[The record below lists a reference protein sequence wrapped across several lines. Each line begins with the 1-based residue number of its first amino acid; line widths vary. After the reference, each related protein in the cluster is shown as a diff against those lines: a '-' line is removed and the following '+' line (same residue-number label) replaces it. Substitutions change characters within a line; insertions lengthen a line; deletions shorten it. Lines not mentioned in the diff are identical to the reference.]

1 MTQEERDLLLKDL
14 YARIPYGVKILH
26 QGWNYEWDQELST
39 LERVT
44 GIDERFIYTKVIDD
58 NGEEYTSGR
67 HTISLYDDKP
77 YLFPLSSMTEEQRKE
92 MHNYSTVIWDNS
104 IDSTSY
110 EDRKIYCASL
120 EIEWLD
126 KNHFDHR
133 GLIPLGLAKDA
144 TGLNIY

>member
-1 MTQEERDLLLKDL
+1 MVTQEEKDLLLKDL
-14 YARIPYGVKILH
+14 CARLPYGVKISIP
-26 QGWNYEWDQELST
+26 ELWISEKKVEV
-39 LERVT
+39 LNEIFKGDDGLYRVN
-44 GIDERFIYTKVIDD
+44 D
-58 NGEEYTSGR
+58 NGMIIEYV
-67 HTISLYDDKP
+67 KP

-92 MHNYSTVIWDNS
+92 MHNYSTVVWDNS

-133 GLIPLGLAKDA
+133 GLIPLGLAIDA
-144 TGLNIY
+144 TELNIY